1 MAQKTGGK
9 SPATDPKQ
17 KKAPAEKRPAAKPQ
31 TKPKAKTKQ
40 TASAQAAKKPAGAK
54 AGTRKQPQKA
64 AVKRKAL
71 SNEIKGILIIACGV
85 FLTFAF
91 LTETTGAVGSFVKD
105 VFYGLLGMASA
116 ISCIF
121 IVLTGFNVFVNKD
134 GSGNVPRFFLLAG
147 LMVST
152 SILVCLFSSDTSFVE
167 GGFVDQVV
175 TLYRNGIQSHGGG
188 ILGGGL
194 CKILVKLIGITGT
207 WVLAIASELILGILL
222 TGISIEALFRKITGA
237 IRQHSQQVRDYANS
251 EIELEPYPSEDLAAG
266 KAPGRAGK
274 RPAFLG
280 KFRQKDAGA
289 FEAGA
294 PEGPPPKARR
304 EKKNQTGFFDE
315 YFTGQEPLPDPAD
328 RAGGESGLKEQ
339 TRNWDEEVPKRFELK
354 EDDELLKN
362 ILPPEDQAPVD
373 DGELPFRL
381 DNMKTGILSELP
393 LAQEDGGI
401 VPQENPED
409 ADPVFTPPT
418 EAKLEDVL
426 DPLTQKAVDAGMP
439 LDRAVVAGRRM
450 AAGDDGDLTPEEH
463 IESQIAE
470 TAASPPRIIQ
480 YHMPTLDLLD
490 PPKPKARSRQ
500 EIKYELEEKANRL
513 LETLHSFKVEAKI
526 INITQ
531 GPSVTRF
538 ELQPGFGV
546 KVSKITGLTDD
557 IALSLA
563 APGVRI
569 EAPIPG
575 KSAIGIEIPNR
586 DPSPVPIREVLESDK
601 FQSFQSR
608 TAFALGKDIAGN
620 CVVADIAKFPHVLI
634 AGQTGSGKSVCIN
647 SLILSILFKAKPDE
661 VKLIMVDPKMVELGI
676 YNGIPHLLIPVV
688 TDPKHAAGA
697 LNWAVGEMQN
707 RYNLL
712 KDNNVR
718 NLKGYNA
725 LMEER
730 GEPDSKLPEIVI
742 IIDEF
747 ADLMMAAKSEVEDAI
762 NRLAALARAA
772 GMYLVI
778 ATQRPTVNVITGV
791 IKANIPSRIAFNV
804 TSQIDSRTILD
815 APGADKLLGRG
826 DMLYNPSG
834 AMKPMRIQ
842 GNFVSDQEI
851 ERVIDFIK
859 SQYEADYDEEI
870 IENIQKEQER
880 VTASL
885 EGGSV
890 SGDEDGDMTRGGT
903 GARDELFFQA
913 VEMVLDSGQAS
924 VAMFQRRFKIGYQRA
939 ARLIDQMEERRIIGP
954 YEGTKPRQVLISRQ
968 EFLEMKMNEQG

>member
-1 MAQKTGGK
+1 MAQKTKGK
-9 SPATDPKQ
+9 ESARKSSAPPQ
-17 KKAPAEKRPAAKPQ
+17 KSRAAKPAASGKKPVKKSGQ
-31 TKPKAKTKQ
+31 SAAARSAAAKPKDRPPVKKKT
-40 TASAQAAKKPAGAK
+40 
-54 AGTRKQPQKA
+54 
-64 AVKRKAL
+64 L
-71 SNEIKGILIIACGV
+71 SNEIKGIIVIAGGV
-85 FLTFAF
+85 FLLLAF
-91 LTETTGAVGSFVKD
+91 LTEATGAVGGFLKD
-105 VFYGLLGMASA
+105 FFYGLLGFSSA

-121 IVLTGFNVFVNKD
+121 IILTGFWVFVNKE
-134 GSGNVPRFFLLAG
+134 GKKNAPRFFLLFG
-147 LMVST
+147 LILCT
-152 SILVCLFSSDTSFVE
+152 SILVSLSAGDRAAVS
-167 GGFVDQVV
+167 GGWTDQVV
-175 TLYRNGIQSHGGG
+175 LLYQNGVNGIGGGVIGGG
-188 ILGGGL
+188 I
-194 CKILVKLIGITGT
+194 CKLLVMLIGVAGT
-207 WVLAIASELILGILL
+207 WVLAIALELILGILL
-222 TGISIEALFRKITGA
+222 TGVSIEAAFRKLCGA
-237 IRQHSQQVRDYANS
+237 LRKKSEQVHEYANTS
-251 EIELEPYPSEDLAAG
+251 VEMELEEDDASDHGFGGRLGRRGRRQPQPENISEHSRKKKESPFFDDYFSGGETIPDAQE
-266 KAPGRAGK
+266 KHTEPG
-274 RPAFLG
+274 P
-280 KFRQKDAGA
+280 KDADDT
-289 FEAGA
+289 
-294 PEGPPPKARR
+294 PEP
-304 EKKNQTGFFDE
+304 
-315 YFTGQEPLPDPAD
+315 
-328 RAGGESGLKEQ
+328 
-339 TRNWDEEVPKRFELK
+339 PKRFVIE
-354 EDDELLKN
+354 EDDELLQN
-362 ILPPEDQAPVD
+362 ILPAEDKETETKLSD
-373 DGELPFRL
+373 TLPFRL
-381 DNMKTGILSELP
+381 DNMKTGTISELP
-393 LAQEDGGI
+393 KTEADGKVI
-401 VPQENPED
+401 VQENPED
-409 ADPVFTPPT
+409 EDPVFTPPS
-418 EAKLEDVL
+418 EAKFEDVAA
-426 DPLTQKAVDAGMP
+426 PSTKAAMEAGVP

-450 AAGDDGDLTPEEH
+450 ETENPGQMTPAEH
-463 IESQIAE
+463 IENEIEKAN
-470 TAASPPRIIQ
+470 AAPPRMME
-480 YHMPTLDLLD
+480 YYMPTLDLLD
-490 PPKPKARSRQ
+490 PPKPRKRSRQ
-500 EIKYELEEKANRL
+500 EVRAELEEKANRL
-513 LETLHSFKVEAKI
+513 LETLHSFKVDAKI

-538 ELQPGFGV
+538 ELQPGVGI
-546 KVSKITGLTDD
+546 KVSKIIGLSDD

-563 APGVRI
+563 APGIRI

-575 KSAIGIEIPNR
+575 KSAIGIEIPNKEA
-586 DPSPVPIREVLESDK
+586 SPVPIREVLESDK
-601 FQSFQSR
+601 FQNFSSK
-608 TAFALGKDIAGN
+608 TAFALGKDIAGS
-620 CVVADIAKFPHVLI
+620 CVIADIAKFPHVLI

-730 GEPDSKLPEIVI
+730 GESESKLPEIVI

-851 ERVIDFIK
+851 ERVVNFIK
-859 SQYEADYDEEI
+859 GQYEACYDEEI

-880 VTASL
+880 VAANL
-885 EGGSV
+885 ENGAHSDSDDETPTH
-890 SGDEDGDMTRGGT
+890 SGE
-903 GARDELFFQA
+903 AKDELFFQA
-913 VEMVLDSGQAS
+913 VEMVLDNGQAS

-968 EFLEMKMNEQG
+968 EFNEMRMHE